1 MEVLIKSTELGLDRV
16 VIVCADN
23 RLVDIC
29 NKHIKIAWQD
39 QALLMDL
46 HNVHQQ
52 GVITQFLFVTKAVI
66 AQVLDMANF
75 QSTAYSNT
83 CLISAKLCL

>member
-1 MEVLIKSTELGLDRV
+1 VEALIKSTELGLDRV

-66 AQVLDMANF
+66 AQVLDMAIRTTRFPVHCLQRNMSNF
-75 QSTAYSNT
+75 G
-83 CLISAKLCL
+83 